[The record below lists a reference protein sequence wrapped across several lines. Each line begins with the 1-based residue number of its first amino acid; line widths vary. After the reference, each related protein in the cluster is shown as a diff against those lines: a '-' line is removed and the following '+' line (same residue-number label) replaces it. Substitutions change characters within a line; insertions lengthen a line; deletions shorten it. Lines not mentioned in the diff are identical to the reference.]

1 MTMNKTSRSQSGF
14 SMMEVLVSILIVS
27 LGILGT
33 LGLLM
38 NGLRLSSSSN
48 YRSIAA
54 AQANAMADALRGN
67 PFAISGVALASFDD
81 VQVPASS
88 PGCFTAAGCARA
100 NFVNNNVWVWQ
111 QQLAASLPNGVGTI
125 CRSSVANVATTAP
138 VCNGQGAYVVSV
150 CWNEQKINASS
161 TNLDAAGT
169 LCTWTAI

>member
-1 MTMNKTSRSQSGF
+1 MNMTKTSHRQSGF
-14 SMMEVLVSILIVS
+14 SMVEVLVSILIVA

-67 PFAISGVALASFDD
+67 PFAIAGVALSSFDAP
-81 VQVPASS
+81 VPASS
-88 PGCFTAAGCARA
+88 PGCFTAAGCVRA

-111 QQLAASLPNGVGTI
+111 QQLAASLPNGVGRI
-125 CRSSVANVATTAP
+125 CRDNTVNAANAAP
-138 VCNGQGAYVVSV
+138 ACNGFGGYVVSV
-150 CWNEQKINASS
+150 CWNEQRINVSS
-161 TNLDAAGT
+161 TNLDATGT